1 MVINDILEVYIIYH
15 ILWETIDQKNPGDSK
30 CILEEV

>member
-1 MVINDILEVYIIYH
+1 MVINYLLEVYIFYH